1 MSGLRGHA
9 VDSTA
14 GPISRRQRPAK
25 PALTRAGIVGTA
37 LALMRDEGVERVT
50 MRRLAKE
57 LDTGPASL
65 YVYVR
70 DTDELHAAVLDELLA
85 EVDLSP
91 VESDE
96 PWQERLHAVLDSYTD
111 LLFAHPSLAR
121 TAVVTR
127 PSGPNYLALVEALLR
142 LLHQGEVPADRAAWG
157 VDLVLKVCTA
167 NAAEHGT
174 RHGPADAEDFNNLAT
189 AIRTAPADAYPAVAG
204 LAEDLLSGTPEQRR
218 HWRYDVLIAGVLTT
232 PRP

>member
-1 MSGLRGHA
+1 MTDEA
-9 VDSTA
+9 
-14 GPISRRQRPAK
+14 PISRRERPAK

-50 MRRLAKE
+50 MRRLARA

-85 EVDLSP
+85 ELDLSP
-91 VESDE
+91 VESDR
-96 PWQERLHAVLDSYTD
+96 PWRERLHTVLDSYTH

-127 PSGPNYLALVEALLR
+127 PSGPNYLALVEALLQ
-142 LLHQGEVPADRAAWG
+142 LLHQGGVPADRANWG
-157 VDLVLKVCTA
+157 VDLVLQVCTA
-167 NAAEHGT
+167 NAAEHGSRT
-174 RHGPADAEDFNNLAT
+174 GPADAKDFHDLAA
-189 AIRTAPADAYPAVAG
+189 AIRTAPADTYPAIAAS
-204 LAEDLLSGTPEQRR
+204 AEDLLAGAPGQRR
-218 HWRYDVLIAGVLTT
+218 RWRYDVLIAGIMDT

>member
-1 MSGLRGHA
+1 MDRTS
-9 VDSTA
+9 A
-14 GPISRRQRPAK
+14 GPVSRRERPAK

-37 LALMRDEGVERVT
+37 LVLMRDEGVERVT

-91 VESDE
+91 VRSRK
-96 PWQERLHAVLDSYTD
+96 PWRERLYAVLDSYNG

-127 PSGPNYLALVEALLR
+127 PSGPNYLALVEALLQ
-142 LLHQGEVPADRAAWG
+142 LLHQGEVPADRAAWF
-157 VDLVLKVCTA
+157 VDLLLQVCTA
-167 NAAEHGT
+167 NAAEHGSRT
-174 RHGPADAEDFNNLAT
+174 GAADAKDFHDLAT
-189 AIRTAPADAYPAVAG
+189 AIRTAPADTYPAVAAS
-204 LAEDLLSGTPEQRR
+204 AEDLLSGAPEQRR
-218 HWRYDVLIAGVLTT
+218 HWRYDVLVAGVLNT
-232 PRP
+232 PRPEN

>member
-1 MSGLRGHA
+1 
-9 VDSTA
+9 VDTTDKTA
-14 GPISRRQRPAK
+14 GRLSRRERPAK

-37 LALMRDEGVERVT
+37 LRLMREEGVERVT

-91 VESDE
+91 VAGSE
-96 PWQERLHAVLDSYTD
+96 PWRGRLDAVLGSYVQ
-111 LLFAHPSLAR
+111 LLYAHPSLAR

-127 PSGPNYLALVEALLR
+127 PSGPNYLALIEALLR
-142 LLHQGEVPADRAAWG
+142 LLAQGGVPVDRAAWG
-157 VDLVLKVCTA
+157 VDLLLQLATS

-174 RHGPADAEDFNNLAT
+174 RNGPAKRKDFDQLST
-189 AIRTAPADAYPAVAG
+189 AIRTATADTYPAIA
-204 LAEDLLSGTPEQRR
+204 AATEDLLAGTGEQRSR
-218 HWRYDVLIAGVLTT
+218 WRYDVLIAGFLDT